1 MEENGDKPQEER
13 KFPEYKPDNND
24 GINPVINPILA
35 GIIGLLGGFILYQ
48 FVGGTL
54 LLLVFGFNIKNAPVD
69 LYRLM
74 TAASQILFILLPALL
89 FSKWFYI
96 DVGKI
101 IRIRIPSWREIA
113 LFVVGIIVLTPLLQ
127 NFLYLQNYFLD
138 SLAKTSPFVHSVKSA
153 LDSFD
158 NLVQQTYG
166 DLLKVNNYGDMLLV
180 IIVVSIVPAFCEESL
195 FRGFIQRSFELKMK
209 PFWAALITAIFFG
222 LYHVNPYS
230 LVPLICL
237 GLFFGFAA
245 YTSETIIL
253 PIVLHF
259 LNNFAAVILYFIF
272 GNDELINNPTVSKL
286 DLVPTIEAFVG
297 LLILFFILVFFIKKY
312 YSRIQKA

>member
-1 MEENGDKPQEER
+1 MEENSNNPQEE
-13 KFPEYKPDNND
+13 KNFPEHKHDNND

-35 GIIGLLGGFILYQ
+35 GIIGLFGGFILYQ

-54 LLLVFGFNIKNAPVD
+54 LLLVFGLDIKNAPPD

-101 IRIRIPSWREIA
+101 IRIRIPSWQEIG
-113 LFVVGIIVLTPLLQ
+113 LFVVGIIILTSLLQ
-127 NFLYLQNYFLD
+127 NFLYIQNYLLD

-158 NLVQQTYG
+158 KLVEDTYV
-166 DLLKVNNYGDMLLV
+166 DLLKPSNFADMLLI
-180 IIVVSIVPAFCEESL
+180 IIVVSVVPAFCEESL
-195 FRGFIQRSFELKMK
+195 FRGFIQRSFEMKMK

-230 LVPLICL
+230 LIPLICL

-245 YTSETIIL
+245 YSSETIIL
-253 PIVLHF
+253 PIILHF

-297 LLILFFILVFFIKKY
+297 LSILFFILIFFIKKY
-312 YSRIQKA
+312 YSKIKNA